1 MSGIKNIINL
11 KMKKSSVIFLLS
23 VFLWSASYAQ
33 NFEVAAGVG
42 YAYYYGDLNVKNL
55 GNSPFTLLGEGV
67 NTKNFKLSFSLGGRY
82 YFPSIFSV
90 GLNYYHMN
98 LAGADSDNNATPASD
113 ANTWGRQVRNLS
125 FHTSVNAGFLDLQI
139 EPLRNRKRWEKRKL
153 LVSPYIGGG
162 IGFFQFNPKT
172 MLGDKEV
179 ELQPLGTEGQGMP
192 GYAQKYRLVDIM
204 IPINAGLKVYFPS
217 RKVSV
222 ALDFNYNHTFTDY
235 IDDVSTVYPNP
246 VDYQNAYQVTNP
258 SLYTLVTALSDRGL
272 NPHAVGEVRGHQ
284 NYDFFLTGQ
293 LKVGFIIGGVA
304 KRYYDC
310 CTF

>member
-1 MSGIKNIINL
+1 MNGIKNKINL
-11 KMKKSSVIFLLS
+11 KMKKSNVIFLLS
-23 VFLWSASYAQ
+23 LFIWSASSSQ
-33 NFEVAAGVG
+33 NFEVSAGVG
-42 YAYYYGDLNVKNL
+42 YAYYYGDLNIKNL
-55 GNSPFTLLGEGV
+55 GNSPFTFLGEGV
-67 NTKNFKLSFSLGGRY
+67 NTKNFKLSFSLGARY

-98 LAGADSDNNATPASD
+98 LAGADSDNNVTDPASD
-113 ANTWGRQVRNLS
+113 AWGRQVRNLS
-125 FHTSVNAGFLDLQI
+125 FHTSVNSGFLDLQI
-139 EPLRNRKRWEKRKL
+139 EPLRTRKKWENRKL

-204 IPINAGLKVYFPS
+204 IPFNAGLKVYFPS

-235 IDDVSTVYPNP
+235 IDDVSTVYPNFA
-246 VDYQNAYQVTNP
+246 DFQTAYQVADPAKYN
-258 SLYTLVTALSDRGL
+258 LVTALSDRGL
-272 NPHAVGEVRGHQ
+272 IQHAVGEIRGHQ

-293 LKVGFIIGGVA
+293 LKFGFILGGVA